1 MHYYAR
7 QPFVLRG
14 RAPEVQAGV
23 RSSPSFLSSLPS
35 TLADNEVNCL
45 KRKWHHSW
53 FYDNW
58 PICHSINKADQLNV
72 LGASAGGKQG
82 RAHPGMTGKTNDFL
96 RSAGAGFSGM
106 NMANASVR
114 GGSF

>member
-1 MHYYAR
+1 MHGNLCFPR
-7 QPFVLRG
+7 SGSRG
-14 RAPEVQAGV
+14 AGRV
-23 RSSPSFLSSLPS
+23 RSSPSFLSILPS

-45 KRKWHHSW
+45 KRKWHRSW

-72 LGASAGGKQG
+72 FGASAGGKQG

-96 RSAGAGFSGM
+96 RSAGADSSSM
-106 NMANASVR
+106 NMALYMANASVR
-114 GGSF
+114 GGCF